1 MQSSDLLVN
10 DMFTY
15 YCTFTTRHLLP
26 TYLHSYPSIIHK
38 CVRVKA
44 CIGGGAAAERII
56 VFAFHVSR
64 PVTRRQPRGVAGR
77 GERNLTISV
86 GSIERATE
94 VVRVYPS

>member
-44 CIGGGAAAERII
+44 CKAAAPPPNEL
-56 VFAFHVSR
+56 FAFHVSR